1 MQKGIRFFSTLLLLF
16 IVLGAGYAQEA
27 GGYKLP
33 PKEVADMLLAQ
44 RPASVSIDNKG
55 EWMLLSET
63 NSYAAMEELAAPELK
78 IAGLRI
84 NPRNAGR

>member
-1 MQKGIRFFSTLLLLF
+1 MQKKSCFFSILFLLF
-16 IVLGAGYAQEA
+16 ITGVPALAQQS

-33 PKEVADMLLAQ
+33 PKEVADLLLAQ

-63 NSYAAMEELAAPELK
+63 NSYAAMEDLAAPELK
-78 IAGLRI
+78 IA
-84 NPRNAGR
+84 